1 MTVDDVNLLTLYF
14 SELWIVNYLFFS
26 AHPFAKKEWYKIL
39 APGFDKRIVTLSPCN
54 KSAGL
59 FNSTDSLKGRVFTLS
74 LADCNSNKGRESEN
88 PYSHRKVKFQVEEVK
103 GFDCYTN
110 FYGIDITR
118 DHACKMVKKWHSLI
132 EGFVQAKT
140 SDGFIVRMF
149 AIAFTKKTPNQ
160 IKATCYLKSSHQK
173 MIRKK
178 MIEVMTATVQK
189 NQLRDLV
196 KILYVLFFF
205 NVFRIPIDLYINI
218 IIFIIQG

>member
-1 MTVDDVNLLTLYF
+1 MTAGKNPKSF
-14 SELWIVNYLFFS
+14 KKKGQKKRA
-26 AHPFAKKEWYKIL
+26 AHPFVKKEWYKIL

-59 FNSTDSLKGRVFTLS
+59 FNSTTSLKGRVFTLS
-74 LADCNSNKGRESEN
+74 LADCNSNKGRENEN

-110 FYGIDITR
+110 FHGIDITR

-140 SDGFIVRMF
+140 SDGYVVRLF

-189 NQLRDLV
+189 NQLTDLV
-196 KILYVLFFF
+196 KILVKEEIG
-205 NVFRIPIDLYINI
+205 NE
-218 IIFIIQG
+218 IQK